1 MCLATIEEPVK
12 CKVFNRLAAGSC
24 LTQDI
29 TRGEAL
35 EDRVSQGLYALAF
48 LLLCKI
54 WLCAQLFQRAIAII
68 MRLSRNSDFSFL
80 KGITAVPLFLQN
92 HADTDLQEDPMPRER
107 LLELPD
113 LDRLA
118 DKRSDVRYG
127 LNGLVPAVI
136 QSLDGRDLDVVMLDV
151 SRGGLGILAHGFTQ
165 RVGDSVNFCIDH
177 QAPLVMVVRWM
188 RRSRLGEQEGLGLT
202 RVGLALLVPGE
213 NLVERLRVFDCV
225 DQ

>member
-1 MCLATIEEPVK
+1 MCLATIEGPVK
-12 CKVFNRLAAGSC
+12 CKVFNSVEAGPCLA
-24 LTQDI
+24 QDI
-29 TRGEAL
+29 TRS
-35 EDRVSQGLYALAF
+35 EDWEGRKSQAFCALAF

-54 WLCAQLFQRAIAII
+54 WVCAQLFHQASAII
-68 MRLSRNSDFSFL
+68 MRFSRRPDFSFL
-80 KGITAVPLFLQN
+80 NGITAVPLFLQN
-92 HADTDLQEDPMPRER
+92 HADTELQEDLMPRE
-107 LLELPD
+107 LLIELPD

-151 SRGGLGILAHGFTQ
+151 SRGGLGILVHDFTL
-165 RVGDSVNFCIDH
+165 RVGDSVNFCLDD
-177 QAPLVMVVRWM
+177 QGPLVMVVRWM

-202 RVGLALLVPGE
+202 RVGLALVVPGV
-213 NLVERLRVFDCV
+213 NLVERLRAFDCV

>member
-1 MCLATIEEPVK
+1 
-12 CKVFNRLAAGSC
+12 
-24 LTQDI
+24 
-29 TRGEAL
+29 
-35 EDRVSQGLYALAF
+35 
-48 LLLCKI
+48 
-54 WLCAQLFQRAIAII
+54 
-68 MRLSRNSDFSFL
+68 MRTSRKPDFSFL

-92 HADTDLQEDPMPRER
+92 HADADLQEVPMPRER
-107 LLELPD
+107 LIELPD
-113 LDRLA
+113 LERLA

-151 SRGGLGILAHGFTQ
+151 SRNGLGILAHGFTQ
-165 RVGDSVNFCIDH
+165 RVGDSVNFCIDG
-177 QAPLVMVVRWM
+177 QAPLVMLVRWM
-188 RRSRLGEQEGLGLT
+188 RRARLGEQEGLGLT